1 MPDLV
6 EKFFKEDLTEAEH
19 QALNESLLASDE
31 AALKFEETAKAA
43 YHRYGLPE
51 PEPHW
56 PDQAGPTLPPQAGS
70 GPWNLLLPFVWPSLF
85 LLGAVAVF
93 VGWHHYRLSFSR
105 IASPSKTAGTP
116 VAAARLVK
124 PGLPAASR
132 DRATQALSSVSPQQP
147 KALVPSNSQLKAVTV
162 AGLKSASVEPETR
175 SPEGTGVSPAAENG
189 KTVKP
194 ISAQPVDKVSN
205 DSGKILPAHT
215 ALTPIRVDENSQRT
229 FSNLSVEVSPESLSF
244 VTIRVLDSR
253 KGEIMVLYR
262 GNVEPGS
269 WLFEWD
275 GKSSSGRPVGP
286 GLYQIEVKSGSFIQ
300 HKNVEI
306 Q

>member
-6 EKFFKEDLTEAEH
+6 EKFFREDLTEAEH
-19 QALNESLLASDE
+19 QALGESLLASDE
-31 AALKFEETAKAA
+31 AALKFEETAKAV

-56 PDQAGPTLPPQAGS
+56 PDPTLPPQSGI
-70 GPWNLLLPFVWPSLF
+70 GPWNSLLPWIWPSLF
-85 LLGAVAVF
+85 LLGAVAVLM
-93 VGWHHYRLSFSR
+93 GWHHYRLSFSG

-116 VAAARLVK
+116 GTAARLEK
-124 PGLPAASR
+124 PGLSAVSR
-132 DRATQALSSVSPQQP
+132 DRTTQALSSVSPQQP
-147 KALVPSNSQLKAVTV
+147 KSLMSSNSQPKAVTV
-162 AGLKSASVEPETR
+162 AGLKSASVEPEPR
-175 SPEGTGVSPAAENG
+175 SPEGSGVSPAVENG
-189 KTVKP
+189 KTV
-194 ISAQPVDKVSN
+194 SAQPVDKVSADVN
-205 DSGKILPAHT
+205 PILPAHA

-244 VTIRVLDSR
+244 VTIRVLDNR
-253 KGEIMVLYR
+253 KGEITVLYR
-262 GNVEPGS
+262 GNLEAGN